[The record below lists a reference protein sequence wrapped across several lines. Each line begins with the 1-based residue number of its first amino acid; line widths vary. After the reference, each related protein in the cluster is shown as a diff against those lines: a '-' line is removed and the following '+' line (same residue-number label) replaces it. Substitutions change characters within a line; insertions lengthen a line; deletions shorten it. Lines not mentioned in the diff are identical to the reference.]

1 MIEDIIEQIKQSE
14 KKAKEIILDARK
26 EHSDIIER
34 AYIKSGE
41 ISARGKAEISEIISN
56 AEKKAIEDSRHEID
70 KLFADREIECSS
82 IDAMAKSKK
91 QEAIDIIV
99 KKVLK

>member
-26 EHSDIIER
+26 EHSDIIEK

-41 ISARGKAEISEIISN
+41 ISDRSKVEISEIILN
-56 AEKKAIEDSRHEID
+56 AEKKAIQDSRRETD
-70 KLFADREIECSS
+70 KLFADKEIECSS
-82 IDAMAKSKK
+82 IDAMAKSRKK
-91 QEAIDIIV
+91 EAIDIIV